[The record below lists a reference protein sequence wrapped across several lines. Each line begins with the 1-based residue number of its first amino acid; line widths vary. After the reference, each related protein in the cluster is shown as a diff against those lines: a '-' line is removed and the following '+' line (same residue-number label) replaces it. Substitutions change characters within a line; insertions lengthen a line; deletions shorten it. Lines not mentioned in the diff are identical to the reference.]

1 MTNNFFIDPNTGL
14 PFMGGNTNVGK
25 FDIPT
30 GTGFTLTDSSDILG
44 RGYTSAS
51 RGLTE
56 AQINDMIKSKNAPT
70 GGEYRMFKKQL
81 PSVVKSGVPDII
93 GDVLPKG
100 TAAKAGAKAGATV
113 GGKAITKF
121 IPGLGLVAG
130 LGAAGA
136 DVASGDYEG
145 AGLNA
150 LSGLASL
157 LPGVGTAASLGLDA
171 VNFMRE
177 SGAGKDAVIP
187 AAAVGIPALM
197 RMGKGGKVAGV
208 ASKIKDFAK
217 AHPKVTQA
225 SAFAAG
231 PLAYNMVNGIGGK
244 KEVPLQGNELQPANL
259 KPVENVEVPD
269 IGIPPELTGVPEDTL
284 AQIMGSGA
292 GVPAQVAGQQ
302 PTAQGN
308 VDAILQLANQQ
319 STHGD
324 RYKQSLQDLIDVMP
338 YLNELEYQRR
348 LGLAMMSPVMK
359 NKELMEVMKSKSAV
373 NDLANMV
380 DLEKSLYDQEVT
392 QQQLQNKI
400 LGNIQVARAMGL
412 PDEAALADP
421 DVLSLFQK
429 LRSSEMVSNTAMQK
443 ALLQESGANAR
454 KSAELQNKRFLAN
467 QDILNKYGTPGLIK
481 TMLSAGIAPEQLQDN
496 IEQLRLLGLIPG
508 DTTKDTN
515 DSDIAGL
522 FKK

>member
-14 PFMGGNTNVGK
+14 PFMGGNANVGK

-30 GTGFTLTDSSDILG
+30 GTGFTLVGDTPMVSQP
-44 RGYTSAS
+44 YTSAS
-51 RGLTE
+51 KGLS
-56 AQINDMIKSKNAPT
+56 ASQINDMIKGKNAPSS
-70 GGEYRMFKKQL
+70 GEYRMFKKQL
-81 PSVVKSGVPDII
+81 PSVVRSGVPDVIR
-93 GDVLPKG
+93 DVMPKG
-100 TAAKAGAKAGATV
+100 AAAKAGAKAGASV
-113 GGKAITKF
+113 GGKAISKF
-121 IPGLGLVAG
+121 VPGLGLVAG

-136 DVASGDYEG
+136 DLASGDYTG

-150 LSGLASL
+150 LSGLTSL

-177 SGAGKDAVIP
+177 GGEGKDALIP

-231 PLAYNMVNGIGGK
+231 PLAYNIPGVISGK
-244 KEVPLQGNELQPANL
+244 KNATLKDDKSGEANS
-259 KPVENVEVPD
+259 KPVKNVDVQD

-284 AQIMGSGA
+284 AQLMGSGA
-292 GVPAQVAGQQ
+292 GVPAQVSSQQ
-302 PTAQGN
+302 PTTQDN

-319 STHGD
+319 STYGD

-338 YLNELEYQRR
+338 QLNELEYQRR

-380 DLEKSLYDQEVT
+380 ELEKSLYDQEVT

-443 ALLQESGANAR
+443 ALLQEGGANAR
-454 KSAELQNKRFLAN
+454 KNAELQTKMYLAE
-467 QDILNKYGTPGLIK
+467 QDILNEYGTPGLAK
-481 TMLSAGIAPEQLQDN
+481 AMLNAGIAPEQLQAN
-496 IEQLRLLGLIPG
+496 IDQLRLLGLIPG